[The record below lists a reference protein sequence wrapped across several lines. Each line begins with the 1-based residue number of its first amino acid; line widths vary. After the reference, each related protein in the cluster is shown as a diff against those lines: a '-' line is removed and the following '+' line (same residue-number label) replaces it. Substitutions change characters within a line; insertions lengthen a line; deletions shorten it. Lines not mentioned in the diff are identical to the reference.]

1 MDYEEDDITRREEV
15 VVMAAKELR
24 RNHITR
30 HCLFAIDGADDI
42 DMLPTSTRTGSGDLI
57 QSAICCI
64 GSRAVA
70 VSGKTYMLSGDDK
83 WVEYSGGS
91 GGGSGGGD
99 EPGEYD
105 YITDDDISD
114 LFG

>member
-1 MDYEEDDITRREEV
+1 
-15 VVMAAKELR
+15 MAAKELR
-24 RNHITR
+24 RDHITR

-42 DMLPTSTRTGSGDLI
+42 DLLPTSTREGSGDLI

-91 GGGSGGGD
+91 SGGGD

-105 YITDDDISD
+105 YIPDDDIAA
-114 LFG
+114 LFNQ

>member
-1 MDYEEDDITRREEV
+1 
-15 VVMAAKELR
+15 MAAKELR
-24 RNHITR
+24 RDHITR
-30 HCLFAIDGADDI
+30 YCLFAIDDADDI
-42 DMLPTSTRTGSGDLI
+42 SMLPTSTKTGSEDLV

-91 GGGSGGGD
+91 GGGG

-114 LFG
+114 LFD